1 MEEKIK
7 WIISFIAGILANFLG
22 GWDIWLAALLTVM
35 SLDIFTGILKA
46 ILMRSNK
53 SESGGLNS
61 VSMFRGGIKKIFIL
75 LMVALG
81 TVLDSIISPDNVFI
95 RVMVVS
101 YYIANES
108 LSILENIGACG
119 LPLPKALYKIL
130 DSLKDDSNHNHRTS

>member
-7 WIISFIAGILANFLG
+7 WVVCLVSGMIVNLLG
-22 GWDIWLAALLTVM
+22 GWDIWLISLVTVIAI
-35 SLDIFTGILKA
+35 DILTGIVKA

-53 SESGGLNS
+53 SKSGGLSS
-61 VSMFRGGIKKIFIL
+61 VSMFRGSLKKIFIL

-95 RVMVVS
+95 RIMVVS

-108 LSILENIGACG
+108 LSILENVGACG
-119 LPLPKALYKIL
+119 PPPPKALYRIL
-130 DSLKDDSNHNHRTS
+130 DRLKNTGDQRAD